1 MGPVPASIVGIVLLL
16 AVLGFSVARPK
27 GLPEAVAA
35 VPAAGLALLI
45 GLISAADALA
55 AVRTLGPT
63 IGFLAAI
70 LVIAHLADVDGVFRW
85 IGGLLVAGSRGSAQ
99 RLLTLVFVVASLTTA
114 LLSLDATV
122 VLLTP
127 VLLGAVRRLQVSGAP
142 PVYAA
147 AHLSNTASLL
157 LPVSNLTNLL
167 AFHASGLTFVGFA
180 ALMAGPWVAAI
191 AVEYVIFRWAFRN
204 ELAPSHDAPARGAPG
219 TAPSTGTAQPAPTA
233 SLVLLGVILV
243 AVFASSAFGVEPV
256 WVAGAGALVWL
267 VWDLS
272 RRRVGV
278 PAVVAA
284 LNPWFLVFVAALGV
298 VVQAAIGHGLQDAL
312 AGVLPGGDGL
322 LALLALAVIA
332 AVLAN
337 LINNLPATL
346 VLLAALGGAPP
357 AAAVLAVLIG
367 VNIGPN
373 LTYAGS
379 LATMLWRRILHE
391 KGHGP
396 SLRRFTVLG
405 LTTVGPTLLAAV
417 LALWAAHAV
426 A

>member
-1 MGPVPASIVGIVLLL
+1 MTPVLASAIGIVLLL

-35 VPAAGLALLI
+35 VPAAGLALVL
-45 GLISAADALA
+45 GLISVPDAVS
-55 AVRTLGPT
+55 AVQTLGPT

-70 LVIAHLADVDGVFRW
+70 LIIAHLADVDGVFRW

-142 PVYAA
+142 SVYAA

-180 ALMAGPWVAAI
+180 GLMAGPWVAAI
-191 AVEYVIFRWAFRN
+191 VVEYVIFRWVFRDD
-204 ELAPSHDAPARGAPG
+204 LAPSHDAASRVTSAPV
-219 TAPSTGTAQPAPTA
+219 QPAPTA
-233 SLVLLGVILV
+233 SLILLGAILA
-243 AVFASSAFGVEPV
+243 AVFGSSAFGIEPV
-256 WVAGAGALVWL
+256 WVAGTGAVVWL

-312 AGVLPGGDGL
+312 AGALPGGDGL

-346 VLLAALGGAPP
+346 VLLAALGAAPP
-357 AAAVLAVLIG
+357 ATAVLAVLIG

-391 KGHGP
+391 RGHGP

-417 LALWAAHAV
+417 LALWAAHALI
-426 A
+426 

>member
-1 MGPVPASIVGIVLLL
+1 MAPVLASGIGIVLLL
-16 AVLGFSVARPK
+16 AVLGFSIARPK

-35 VPAAGLALLI
+35 VPAAGLALLL
-45 GLISAADALA
+45 GLISGPDALA
-55 AVRTLGPT
+55 AVETLGPT

-127 VLLGAVRRLQVSGAP
+127 VLLGAVRRLQISGAP

-167 AFHASGLTFVGFA
+167 AVHASGLSFIGFA
-180 ALMAGPWVAAI
+180 GLMAGPWVAAI
-191 AVEYVIFRWAFRN
+191 AVEYVIFRWAFRDD
-204 ELAPSHDAPARGAPG
+204 LAPSHDAPSRNRMPDEVE
-219 TAPSTGTAQPAPTA
+219 PAPTA

-243 AVFASSAFGVEPV
+243 AVFASSAFGIEPV
-256 WVAGAGALVWL
+256 WVAGAGAVVWL
-267 VWDLS
+267 SWDLA
-272 RRRVGV
+272 RRRVGAE
-278 PAVVAA
+278 AVIDAV
-284 LNPWFLVFVAALGV
+284 NPWFLLFVAALGV

-312 AGVLPGGDGL
+312 AGLLPGGDGL
-322 LALLALAVIA
+322 LALLVLAVIA

-337 LINNLPATL
+337 VINNLPATL

-379 LATMLWRRILHE
+379 LATMLWRRILRDR
-391 KGHGP
+391 GHGP

-417 LALWAAHAV
+417 LALWAAHALT
-426 A
+426 

>member
-1 MGPVPASIVGIVLLL
+1 MSPVAASIVGIVFLL
-16 AVLGFSVARPK
+16 AVLAFSVVRPW

-35 VPAAGLALLI
+35 VPAAGLALVL
-45 GLISAADALA
+45 GLITPSAALSG
-55 AVRTLGPT
+55 VRTLGPT

-70 LVIAHLADVDGVFRW
+70 LLIAHLADADGVFRW
-85 IGGLLVAGSRGSAQ
+85 IGGLLVAGSRGSG
-99 RLLTLVFVVASLTTA
+99 RGLLTLVFVVASLTTA
-114 LLSLDATV
+114 VLSLDATV

-127 VLLGAVRRLQVSGAP
+127 VVLGAVRRLQVGGAP

-180 ALMAGPWVAAI
+180 GLMAGPWVAAI
-191 AVEYVIFRWAFRN
+191 AVEYAIFRWVFRDD
-204 ELAPSHDAPARGAPG
+204 LAPSHDSPSARHGPAEPE
-219 TAPSTGTAQPAPTA
+219 PAPTF
-233 SLVLLGVILV
+233 SLILLAAILA

-256 WVAGAGALVWL
+256 WLAAVGAAVWAVRNL
-267 VWDLS
+267 A
-272 RRRVGV
+272 RRRVRPKALV
-278 PAVVAA
+278 QAV
-284 LNPWFLVFVAALGV
+284 NPWFLVFVAALAV

-312 AGVLPGGDGL
+312 TRVLPTGDGL
-322 LALLALAVIA
+322 LSLVALAVIA

-346 VLLAALGGAPP
+346 VLLAALGAAPS
-357 AAAVLAVLIG
+357 AAAVLTVLIG

-379 LATMLWRRILHE
+379 LATMLWRRILHDR
-391 KGHGP
+391 GHRP
-396 SLRRFTVLG
+396 SLRRFTLLG
-405 LTTVGPTLLAAV
+405 LATVGPSLLAAV
-417 LALWAAHAV
+417 LALWASLSLI
-426 A
+426 

>member
-1 MGPVPASIVGIVLLL
+1 MTPVLASAVGIVLLL
-16 AVLGFSVARPK
+16 AVLGFSIARPK

-35 VPAAGLALLI
+35 VPAAGLALLL
-45 GLISAADALA
+45 GLITVPDALS
-55 AVRTLGPT
+55 AVETLGPT

-85 IGGLLVAGSRGSAQ
+85 IGGLLVAGSRGSAR

-180 ALMAGPWVAAI
+180 GLMAGPWVAAI
-191 AVEYVIFRWAFRN
+191 AVEYVIFRWVFRDD
-204 ELAPSHDAPARGAPG
+204 LAPSHDRPAADRDRPESAERVPV
-219 TAPSTGTAQPAPTA
+219 SAPTA
-233 SLVLLGVILV
+233 SLVLLGAILV

-256 WVAGAGALVWL
+256 WVAAAGALVWL
-267 VWDLS
+267 IWDGV
-272 RRRVGV
+272 RRRVG
-278 PAVVAA
+278 PKAVVDA

-312 AGVLPGGDGL
+312 AGVLPGGGGL

-346 VLLAALGGAPP
+346 VLLAALGGAPS

-379 LATMLWRRILHE
+379 LATMLWRRILHDR
-391 KGHGP
+391 GHGP

-405 LTTVGPTLLAAV
+405 LATVGPTLLAAV
-417 LALWAAHAV
+417 LALWLGHAV

>member
-1 MGPVPASIVGIVLLL
+1 MPPVAASAAGVVLLL
-16 AVLGFSVARPK
+16 AVLGFAIARPR

-35 VPAAGLALLI
+35 VPAAVVALLL
-45 GLISAADALA
+45 GLISLPAALS
-55 AVRTLGPT
+55 AVETLGPT

-70 LVIAHLADVDGVFRW
+70 LLIAHLADVDGVFRW
-85 IGGLLVAGSRGSAQ
+85 IGGLLVAGSRGSAS

-167 AFHASGLTFVGFA
+167 AFHASGLTFLGFA
-180 ALMAGPWVAAI
+180 GLMAGPWVAAI
-191 AVEYVIFRWAFRN
+191 AVEYAIFRWMFRDD
-204 ELAPSHDAPARGAPG
+204 LAPSHDGPARDRPPARDE
-219 TAPSTGTAQPAPTA
+219 PAPTA
-233 SLVLLGVILV
+233 SLILLGAILA
-243 AVFASSAFGVEPV
+243 AVFGSSAFGIEPV
-256 WVAGAGALVWL
+256 WVAGAGATVWL
-267 VWDLS
+267 IWDLA
-272 RRRVGV
+272 RRRVGAT
-278 PAVVAA
+278 AVVEA
-284 LNPWFLVFVAALGV
+284 LNPWFLLFVAALGV

-332 AVLAN
+332 ALLAN

-346 VLLAALGGAPP
+346 VLLAALGGSPP

-379 LATMLWRRILHE
+379 LATMLWRRILHD
-391 KGHGP
+391 KGHGS
-396 SLRRFTVLG
+396 SLRRFTLLG
-405 LTTVGPTLLAAV
+405 LATVGPTLLAAV
-417 LALWAAHAV
+417 LALWLAHAV
-426 A
+426 I

>member
-1 MGPVPASIVGIVLLL
+1 MLASAIGIVLLL

-35 VPAAGLALLI
+35 LPAAGLALLL
-45 GLISAADALA
+45 GLISVPDALS
-55 AVRTLGPT
+55 AVETLGPT

-70 LVIAHLADVDGVFRW
+70 LIIAHLADVDGVFRW
-85 IGGLLVAGSRGSAQ
+85 IGGLLVVGSRGSAQ

-191 AVEYVIFRWAFRN
+191 AVEYVIFRWVFRDD
-204 ELAPSHDAPARGAPG
+204 LAPSHDSPASGRDDA
-219 TAPSTGTAQPAPTA
+219 AAKPAPTA
-233 SLVLLGVILV
+233 SLILLGAILV
-243 AVFASSAFGVEPV
+243 AVFTSSAFGVEPV

-267 VWDLS
+267 VRDLV
-272 RRRVGV
+272 RRSVGPKALV
-278 PAVVAA
+278 EA
-284 LNPWFLVFVAALGV
+284 LNPWFLVFVAALAV

-346 VLLAALGGAPP
+346 VLLAALGAAPP

-405 LTTVGPTLLAAV
+405 LATVGPTLLAAV
-417 LALWAAHAV
+417 VALWLGHALV
-426 A
+426 

>member
-1 MGPVPASIVGIVLLL
+1 MAPVLASAIGIVLLL
-16 AVLGFSVARPK
+16 AVLGFSIARPK

-45 GLISAADALA
+45 GLISVPDALS
-55 AVRTLGPT
+55 AVETLGPT

-191 AVEYVIFRWAFRN
+191 VVEYVIFRWVFRD
-204 ELAPSHDAPARGAPG
+204 ELAPSHDGPPRDREPAA
-219 TAPSTGTAQPAPTA
+219 TEPAPTA
-233 SLVLLGVILV
+233 SLVLLGAILI
-243 AVFASSAFGVEPV
+243 AVFASSAFGIEPV
-256 WVAGAGALVWL
+256 WVAGAGAVVWL
-267 VWDLS
+267 IWDLA
-272 RRRVGV
+272 RRRVGSK
-278 PAVVAA
+278 AVVEA
-284 LNPWFLVFVAALGV
+284 LNPWFLLFVAALGV

-346 VLLAALGGAPP
+346 VLLAALGAGPP

-391 KGHGP
+391 RGHGP

-417 LALWAAHAV
+417 LALWAAHALT
-426 A
+426 

>member
-1 MGPVPASIVGIVLLL
+1 MSPVLASILGIVLLL
-16 AVLGFSVARPK
+16 AVLGFSIARPK

-35 VPAAGLALLI
+35 VPAAGLALLL
-45 GLISAADALA
+45 GLITVPA
-55 AVRTLGPT
+55 AVSAVETLGPT

-70 LVIAHLADVDGVFRW
+70 LIIAHLADVDGVFRW
-85 IGGLLVAGSRGSAQ
+85 IGGLLVAGSRGSAH

-180 ALMAGPWVAAI
+180 GLMAGPWVAAI
-191 AVEYVIFRWAFRN
+191 AVEYVVFRWVFRDD
-204 ELAPSHDAPARGAPG
+204 LAPSHDSPAAGRESGA
-219 TAPSTGTAQPAPTA
+219 TEPAPTA
-233 SLVLLGVILV
+233 SLILLGAVLV
-243 AVFASSAFGVEPV
+243 AVFGSSAFGVEPV
-256 WVAGAGALVWL
+256 WVAGAGAVVWM
-267 VWDLS
+267 VWDLV
-272 RRRVGV
+272 RRRVGPKTLV
-278 PAVVAA
+278 EA

-322 LALLALAVIA
+322 LALLVLAVIA

-346 VLLAALGGAPP
+346 VLLAALGAAPP
-357 AAAVLAVLIG
+357 ASAVLAVLIG

-379 LATMLWRRILHE
+379 LATMLWRRILHD
-391 KGHGP
+391 KGHSP

-405 LTTVGPTLLAAV
+405 LATVGPSLLAAV
-417 LALWAAHAV
+417 LALWLAHSLV
-426 A
+426 

>member
-1 MGPVPASIVGIVLLL
+1 MSPILATVIGVLLLL
-16 AVLGFSVARPK
+16 AVLGFSIARPK

-35 VPAAGLALLI
+35 VPAAGLALLL
-45 GLISAADALA
+45 GLISPAQALSG
-55 AVRTLGPT
+55 VETLGPT

-70 LVIAHLADVDGVFRW
+70 LVIAHLADEDGVFRW

-127 VLLGAVRRLQVSGAP
+127 VLLGAVRRLQVSAAP

-180 ALMAGPWVAAI
+180 GLMAGPWVAAI
-191 AVEYVIFRWAFRN
+191 VVEYVIFRWMFAGD
-204 ELAPSHDAPARGAPG
+204 LAPSHDSPAGR
-219 TAPSTGTAQPAPTA
+219 TADPDPQPAPTG
-233 SLVLLGVILV
+233 SLILLGAILV
-243 AVFASSAFGVEPV
+243 AVFGSSAFGVEPV
-256 WVAGAGALVWL
+256 WVAGLGALVWAI
-267 VWDLS
+267 WDLA
-272 RRRVGV
+272 RRRVRAG
-278 PAVVAA
+278 ALLTA
-284 LNPWFLVFVAALGV
+284 LNPWFLVFVAALAV
-298 VVQAAIGHGLQDAL
+298 VVQAAIGHGLQDGL
-312 AGVLPGGDGL
+312 AAVLPVGDGIGQL
-322 LALLALAVIA
+322 ILLAVIA

-346 VLLAALGGAPP
+346 VMLAALGATPA

-396 SLRRFTVLG
+396 SLRRFTLLG
-405 LTTVGPTLLAAV
+405 LATVGPTLLAAV
-417 LALWAAHAV
+417 LALWLGHSLV
-426 A
+426 